1 MLKLIT
7 ALRLIPTILKV
18 VKSIEEE
25 IPLPKKGKEKLDFV
39 LEVVEK
45 TNDTMQNLSPIVKPI
60 VSAAVKLYKVTGVFR

>member
-45 TNDTMQNLSPIVKPI
+45 ANDTTQNILPIVKPI

>member
-45 TNDTMQNLSPIVKPI
+45 TNDTMQNLAPIVKPI